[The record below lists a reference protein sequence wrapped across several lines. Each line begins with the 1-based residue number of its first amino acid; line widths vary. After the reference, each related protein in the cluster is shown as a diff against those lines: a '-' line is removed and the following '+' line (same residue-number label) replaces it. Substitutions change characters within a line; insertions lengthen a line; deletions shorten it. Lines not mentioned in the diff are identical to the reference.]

1 MFSKANKFFKKN
13 ILLIGIVVLL
23 IIIAIYFLYINVKEG
38 FLGPV
43 PEKVQLIPVSTI
55 EKIYN
60 NLPNQ
65 TYKDIG
71 APVVE
76 LYKFFVA
83 NYNEAFDVSLQ
94 IIAATKEIEAAN
106 KEIDAVVAAAN
117 APNPITAINQQMTE
131 GFNSTP
137 FQMDKI
143 QAVAG
148 QDAQLIQ
155 LAPNQQTSTSTSTSI
170 PNVAPRNDAVLKTWA
185 PKINPGIQ
193 NVLINAI
200 RWLPTAKQYYDKFA
214 SNNYYGLLDGTLLP
228 PDQAGR
234 DKMLTLYVLA
244 ANTLYEDDQLKTL
257 FGPDFAKGSP
267 TLPIPLPTNNEQMRW
282 YQEKDNNTQQMMDA
296 GDRAREYSTKY
307 GQNLT
312 FPFMIIQQYLMENA
326 MADPANSVIP
336 NTIIQLI
343 EKLNAAL
350 ANDAADQASIGQ
362 LTGKLNAALAND
374 AADQASITR
383 LEGRVNELQTP
394 LVAPVVP
401 KPVVPAQVIPKYVPK
416 YVSKPPKKSFFGLS
430 LF

>member
-38 FLGPV
+38 FNNAANNLVNGSPM
-43 PEKVQLIPVSTI
+43 EKEQLIPVSTI

-65 TYKDIG
+65 TFKDIG
-71 APVVE
+71 APVVG
-76 LYKFFVA
+76 LYKLFVA
-83 NYNEAFDVSLQ
+83 NYNEAFEVSLQ
-94 IIAATKEIEAAN
+94 I
-106 KEIDAVVAAAN
+106 VAAEKEWRA
-117 APNPITAINQQMTE
+117 AVDKLGA
-131 GFNSTP
+131 STGSVP
-137 FQMDKI
+137 GNMRGDM
-143 QAVAG
+143 
-148 QDAQLIQ
+148 L
-155 LAPNQQTSTSTSTSI
+155 
-170 PNVAPRNDAVLKTWA
+170 LKWA

-228 PDQAGR
+228 PDQASQ
-234 DKMLTLYVLA
+234 DKMLTLQVMIL
-244 ANTLYEDDQLKTL
+244 NTLYEDDQLKIL
-257 FGPDFAKGSP
+257 LGPDFAKGSP
-267 TLPIPLPTNNEQMRW
+267 TLPIPLPTNNEQLRW
-282 YQEKDNNTQQMMDA
+282 IQQKDNNTPQMMYV
-296 GDRAREYSTKY
+296 GDRSREYFENY
-307 GQNLT
+307 GKNLAI
-312 FPFMIIQQYLMENA
+312 PFMVIQQYLMETA

-401 KPVVPAQVIPKYVPK
+401 KPVVSAQVIPKYVPK
-416 YVSKPPKKSFFGLS
+416 PVVTKYVSKPPPKSFFGWS